1 MLWDQRIKW
10 KHGILLSA
18 KSAADYETERLE
30 KFLNVRGPAIS
41 HSNTPN
47 GPNFNEKLN
56 VSGEHEKGNDIRR
69 IVRKRSYVFQ
79 RIARC

>member
-1 MLWDQRIKW
+1 MAYYSLQKV
-10 KHGILLSA
+10 H
-18 KSAADYETERLE
+18 AADYETERLE